1 MDFIGKD
8 KHANI
13 RKTIHLIRHGQ
24 TDFNKK
30 NIIQGSGIDSNLN
43 AFGKEQARKYF
54 EYYKIKIISRFTH
67 QKLKRTIE
75 SVELFISNGLP
86 HSSHEEFNEINWG
99 IMEGQES
106 NPENKVIYENIVNS
120 WTNGELHIA
129 IQNGET
135 PLEMFERQKKGLQ
148 ILMEKQDEEKI
159 LLCMHGRAMRSFL
172 CLLTNT
178 PLNEMEKWQHSNLC
192 LYELN
197 YNGICFDIT
206 KSNDTSHLKE
216 LIQS

>member
-1 MDFIGKD
+1 MDFISKD

-43 AFGKEQARKYF
+43 LNGKEQARKFF
-54 EYYKIKIISRFTH
+54 EYYKDQNYKQVYTS
-67 QKLKRTIE
+67 KLKRSIE
-75 SVELFISNGLP
+75 SVELFISKGLP
-86 HSSHEEFNEINWG
+86 HSAHNEFNEINWG

-106 NPENKVIYENIVNS
+106 NPKTKVIYEDMVNS
-120 WTNGELHIA
+120 WTKGNLHIA

-135 PLEMFERQKKGLQ
+135 PLQMFERQKKGLQ
-148 ILMEKQDEEKI
+148 LLMDKPDEEKV
-159 LLCMHGRAMRSFL
+159 LLCMHGRALRSFL

-178 PLNEMEKWQHSNLC
+178 PLNEMERWQHSNLC
-192 LYELN
+192 LYVLEF
-197 YNGICFDIT
+197 NGRFFEIT
-206 KSNDTSHLKE
+206 KSNDTAHLM
-216 LIQS
+216 